1 MLMAATIL
9 GALHERNRTGQ
20 GRLLE
25 VAMQD
30 AMVHY
35 MRTCFATMMRT
46 GKPAER
52 RGAKPSAGNNAP
64 AGLFPCKGGGPN
76 DYLYITTSRANP
88 EHYARLM
95 KLIGR
100 EDLIE
105 DPRFATGDARVKN
118 SEELEAIIGEWTSQ
132 HDKRE
137 VMEKLIAVGV
147 PAGAVF
153 DTLELQNEP
162 SFEERGF
169 MQHVKHHNGD
179 DKMASWPVRAD
190 GKTVRLKG
198 APALGQ
204 HNDEVLGQWLGL
216 SAGELSSLRSEGV
229 I

>member
-1 MLMAATIL
+1 
-9 GALHERNRTGQ
+9 
-20 GRLLE
+20 
-25 VAMQD
+25 
-30 AMVHY
+30 
-35 MRTCFATMMRT
+35 
-46 GKPAER
+46 
-52 RGAKPSAGNNAP
+52 
-64 AGLFPCKGGGPN
+64 
-76 DYLYITTSRANP
+76 
-88 EHYARLM
+88 
-95 KLIGR
+95 
-100 EDLIE
+100 
-105 DPRFATGDARVKN
+105 
-118 SEELEAIIGEWTSQ
+118 
-132 HDKRE
+132 
-137 VMEKLIAVGV
+137 MEKLIAVGV